1 MMGDSSNSRIGLVR
15 FITLSLWLFAGLAA
29 TPRASA
35 EPGGEISYNRDVR
48 PILSNSCFTCHGPDE
63 DARKG
68 KLRLDVREAAL
79 ENRGGYFAID
89 PGNAEESELVLRI
102 FNEDPEETMPPPD
115 SGKTITDKQ
124 RATLK
129 QWVAEGAA
137 YEGHWA
143 YIQPTRPPLPEVA
156 RSDWIRNPIDRFI
169 LARLEAEGLEPAAEA
184 GPVRL
189 LRRLHFDLVGLPPT
203 AKEAKSFVNGDVDKR
218 YAKAVKNLLRSPHYG
233 ERMAM
238 EWLDVV
244 RFADTTGYH
253 SDDYRDM
260 HPYRDYVIA
269 AFNDNMPFDTFT
281 IEQLAGDLFDN
292 PSIQQKIASGYN
304 RLNQITSEGGAQP
317 DEYLAKYMADRVRNL
332 GAVWMG
338 ATLGCAECHDH
349 KFDPYST
356 KDFYS
361 FGAFFADIK
370 EPGKYEHGN
379 KSFAPLLRFPTRKE
393 ERLLNKL
400 ERQKADVREEPGSA
414 REKAARKEDQKAL
427 DAEIKA
433 LKMSIASTL
442 ITEPVEPREIRVLAR
457 GNWMDESGR
466 VVGPATPEFLPP
478 MNGESATPTRMDLA
492 RWLVSDHNPMTAR
505 AFVNRLWAQFFGR
518 GLAEMLDDFG
528 HQGTWPSHPDLLD
541 WLAVEFQESGWD
553 VKHMVHL
560 IVSSSAYRQASKG
573 HPRSHEADPSNLLLA
588 RQTPL
593 RLKAELVRDNALA
606 ISGLL
611 DSTVGGPSAKPY
623 QPEGYYDDT
632 YKSVGNPLEYE
643 HDVGIQQYRRGLYT
657 FWKRSFLH
665 PSMLAF
671 DAPSREE
678 CTAGRAVSNTPQQ
691 ALTLMNDP
699 SYVEAARAFA
709 VRMIREGGKAPADR
723 VARAFVLALS
733 RDPQPYESDLLLS
746 LYDKHARDF
755 ENDPAAA
762 KEMLSV
768 GLWEAPKDID
778 ATELAAWTSVARAV
792 LNLHEVIT
800 RY

>member
-1 MMGDSSNSRIGLVR
+1 MMGAATNSYRTRAR
-15 FITLSLWLFAGLAA
+15 FPALYLWLFASALALGPQA
-29 TPRASA
+29 AA
-35 EPGGEISYNRDVR
+35 EPGPISYNRDIL
-48 PILSNSCFTCHGPDE
+48 PILSNSCFSCHGPDE
-63 DARKG
+63 KAREEE
-68 KLRLDVREAAL
+68 LRLDLREAAL

-89 PGNAEESELVLRI
+89 PGNAEESEVVLRI

-115 SGKTITDKQ
+115 SGRTITDEQ
-124 RATLK
+124 RSTLR
-129 QWVAEGAA
+129 QWIDEGAE
-137 YEGHWA
+137 YELHWA
-143 YIQPTRPPLPEVA
+143 YIRPTRPPLPEVG
-156 RSDWIRNPIDRFI
+156 RTDWVRNPIDRFI
-169 LARLEAEGLEPAAEA
+169 LARLEAEGLEPAPEA
-184 GPVRL
+184 GPARL

-203 AKEAKSFVNGDVDKR
+203 VKEAKTFVNGDIDKR
-218 YAKAVKNLLRSPHYG
+218 YAKAVKGLLRSPHYG

-238 EWLDVV
+238 EWLDLV
-244 RFADTTGYH
+244 RFSDTTGYH

-269 AFNDNMPFDTFT
+269 AFNDNMPYDTFA
-281 IEQLAGDLFDN
+281 IEQLAGDLFEN
-292 PSIQQKIASGYN
+292 PSIQQQIASGYN

-332 GAVWMG
+332 GSVWMG

-349 KFDPYST
+349 KFDPYSA

-370 EPGKYEHGN
+370 EPGKYAHGGN
-379 KSFAPLLRFPTRKE
+379 SFAPLLRFPTRKE
-393 ERLLNKL
+393 ERQLIKL
-400 ERQKADVREEPGSA
+400 EKEEGRLRAELTSVRDG
-414 REKAARKEDQKAL
+414 AARREAAKDIEE
-427 DAEIKA
+427 EIKS
-433 LKMSIASTL
+433 LKKSMASSL
-442 ITEPVEPREIRVLAR
+442 IVESVEPREIRILAR
-457 GNWMDESGR
+457 GNWMDDSGD
-466 VVGPATPEFLPP
+466 VVAPATPGFLPP
-478 MNGESATPTRMDLA
+478 MNGESSTPTRMDLA
-492 RWLVSDHNPMTAR
+492 RWLVSGENPMTAR
-505 AFVNRLWAQFFGR
+505 AFVNRLWEQFFGR
-518 GLAEMLDDFG
+518 GLSEILDDLG
-528 HQGTWPSHPDLLD
+528 HQGKPPSHPELLD

-553 VKHMVHL
+553 VKHVVHL
-560 IVSSSAYRQASKG
+560 IVSSSTYRQSSKG
-573 HPRSHEADPSNLLLA
+573 QGRAIEADPSNLLFA
-588 RQTPL
+588 RQTPI

-611 DSTVGGPSAKPY
+611 DSTVGGASAKPY

-632 YKSVGNPLEYE
+632 YKSVGVPLAYE
-643 HDVGIQQYRRGLYT
+643 HDVGIRQYRRGLYT

-709 VRMIREGGKAPADR
+709 VRMMREGGKRPEDR
-723 VARAFVLALS
+723 VARAFMLALS
-733 RDPQPYESDLLLS
+733 REPEPDETDLLLS
-746 LYDKHARDF
+746 LYDRHASDF
-755 ENDPAAA
+755 ELDPSSA
-762 KEMLSV
+762 EDMLSV

-778 ATELAAWTSVARAV
+778 TIELAAWTSVARAV

>member
-1 MMGDSSNSRIGLVR
+1 MTGVATNSHRIRARLVAS
-15 FITLSLWLFAGLAA
+15 SLWLFASSLAVGPQA
-29 TPRASA
+29 PAQSGA
-35 EPGGEISYNRDVR
+35 ISYNRDIR

-63 DARKG
+63 EAREG
-68 KLRLDVREAAL
+68 KLRLDSREAAL
-79 ENRGGYFAID
+79 KNRGGYFAID

-102 FNEDPEETMPPPD
+102 FNEDPEEMMPPLD
-115 SGKTITDKQ
+115 SGRTITDEQ
-124 RATLK
+124 RTTLR
-129 QWVAEGAA
+129 QWIADGAA
-137 YEGHWA
+137 YERHWV
-143 YIQPTRPPLPEVA
+143 YVQPTRPPLPEVA
-156 RSDWIRNPIDRFI
+156 RQDWIRNPIDRFV
-169 LARLEAEGLEPAAEA
+169 LARLEAEGLEPAPEA
-184 GPVRL
+184 MPVRL
-189 LRRLHFDLVGLPPT
+189 LRRLHFDVTGLPPT
-203 AKEAKSFVNGDVDKR
+203 AKEAKAFAIGDIDKR
-218 YAKAVKNLLRSPHYG
+218 YAKTVKDLLRSPHYG

-238 EWLDVV
+238 EWLDMV
-244 RFADTTGYH
+244 RFSDTTGYH

-260 HPYRDYVIA
+260 HPYRDYVID

-281 IEQLAGDLFDN
+281 VEQLAGDLFED
-292 PSIQQKIASGYN
+292 PSIRQKIASGYN

-317 DEYLAKYMADRVRNL
+317 GEYLAKYMADRVRNL
-332 GAVWMG
+332 GSVWLG

-370 EPGKYEHGN
+370 EPGKYEHGD

-400 ERQKADVREEPGSA
+400 ERQQADLREEPASA
-414 REKAARKEDQKAL
+414 REKASRKDAQKAV
-427 DAEIKA
+427 DAKIKT

-442 ITEPVEPREIRVLAR
+442 ITEPVEPREIRVLPR
-457 GNWMDESGR
+457 GNWMDDSGD
-466 VVGPATPEFLPP
+466 VVAPATPEFLPP

-492 RWLVSDHNPMTAR
+492 RWLVSDDNPMTAR

-518 GLAEMLDDFG
+518 GLCAMLDDFG
-528 HQGTWPSHPDLLD
+528 RQGKWPSHPDLLD

-560 IVSSSAYRQASKG
+560 IVNSSTYRQASKG
-573 HPRSHEADPSNLLLA
+573 HPKSHEADPSNVLLA
-588 RQTPL
+588 RQTPI
-593 RLKAELVRDNALA
+593 RLKAELIRDNALA

-632 YKSVGNPLEYE
+632 YKSVGNSVEYE
-643 HDVGIQQYRRGLYT
+643 HDVGIRQYRRGLYT

-671 DAPSREE
+671 DAPPREE

-699 SYVEAARAFA
+699 TYVEAARAFA
-709 VRMIREGGKAPADR
+709 VRMIREGGKHPEDR
-723 VARAFVLALS
+723 VARAFMLALS
-733 RDPQPYESDLLLS
+733 REPHPDETDLLLS
-746 LYDKHARDF
+746 LYDQHARDF
-755 ENDPAAA
+755 ERDPASAEA
-762 KEMLSV
+762 LLSV
-768 GLWEAPKDID
+768 GLWEAPKNID
-778 ATELAAWTSVARAV
+778 TIELAAWTSVARAV
-792 LNLHEVIT
+792 LNLHEAIT